1 ADAALAEQ
9 PLEIGVEL
17 PDFLNVHRSRPLAS
31 AVVVLEQMI
40 HGTRRLE
47 TAGLADD
54 PCRNAGHRGVVRYG
68 FEHHGSGSDARTVTD
83 FDVAEDLGAGADQ
96 DAAADFRVAIT
107 GLFAGSTERNLLQH
121 RHVILDH
128 CSLADDQS
136 SGMIEEDPASDADSR
151 VDVGLEDRR
160 RAALQIVSK
169 ILA

>member
-1 ADAALAEQ
+1 MALQGISELIKRVEALIREKQLGVELALQVSIELLEIGTCCRGVAQGDLHLEIVGTLVILFIFVENERADPLLPDEHIGGVRFGRHDADAGVAEQ

-68 FEHHGSGSDARTVTD
+68 FEHHRSGSAS
-83 FDVAEDLGAGADQ
+83 GGHAG
-96 DAAADFRVAIT
+96 
-107 GLFAGSTERNLLQH
+107 G
-121 RHVILDH
+121 
-128 CSLADDQS
+128 
-136 SGMIEEDPASDADSR
+136 
-151 VDVGLEDRR
+151 
-160 RAALQIVSK
+160 
-169 ILA
+169 